1 MILAVVFVAASLF
14 QAPGSNQNAHL
25 ALVKALSHGTAVIDR
40 YRGETADV
48 AEYEGHYYSAKAPG
62 LALLTVAPYAILD
75 RTGALDRVARITGK
89 PRDYIDLWAIAVLI
103 CPLALGLIM
112 VLVMRLGGDV
122 AQEYGSIAA
131 VTIAAG
137 TLLLPFSTMAFT
149 HVPAAALAFAAFA
162 LLWLRRS
169 MAASLAAGTLAGLA
183 ITVEYPLALAALAL
197 GMYAITAGD
206 RLRRGLAY
214 AMGVVVGVAPLLV
227 YNWLVFGSPLH
238 FPYEDALPIDE
249 RASNEQ
255 GLFGISW
262 PSPATAARLLFG
274 ERGLVVITPVV
285 LCAVA
290 ALVPLYRRG
299 FRREAMLIGGL
310 ALAFLVYNA
319 GYNVPFGGV
328 SPGPRFLIA
337 VLPFL
342 AVPLALSYALW
353 PLVTSAL
360 AVPSVVYAIG
370 ITVTGPLEVTG
381 WNWVDDVGVTPGQ
394 ATRLLALVV
403 AFALAIHAIP
413 MRNRASGGAPEAP

>member
-1 MILAVVFVAASLF
+1 
-14 QAPGSNQNAHL
+14 
-25 ALVKALSHGTAVIDR
+25 
-40 YRGETADV
+40 
-48 AEYEGHYYSAKAPG
+48 
-62 LALLTVAPYAILD
+62 
-75 RTGALDRVARITGK
+75 
-89 PRDYIDLWAIAVLI
+89 
-103 CPLALGLIM
+103 
-112 VLVMRLGGDV
+112 
-122 AQEYGSIAA
+122 
-131 VTIAAG
+131 
-137 TLLLPFSTMAFT
+137 
-149 HVPAAALAFAAFA
+149 
-162 LLWLRRS
+162 
-169 MAASLAAGTLAGLA
+169 
-183 ITVEYPLALAALAL
+183 
-197 GMYAITAGD
+197 MYAITAGD

-214 AMGVVVGVAPLLV
+214 AMGVAIGVAPLLV
-227 YNWLVFGSPLH
+227 YNWLAFGSPLH
-238 FPYEDALPIDE
+238 FPYADALPIAE

-319 GYNVPFGGV
+319 GYDVPFGGA

-353 PLVTSAL
+353 PFVTSAL

-381 WNWVDDVGVTPGQ
+381 WDWVDDVGVTPGQ
-394 ATRLLALVV
+394 AARLLALVV
-403 AFALAIHAIP
+403 AFALAIRAIP
-413 MRNRASGGAPEAP
+413 MRSRASGECARSALR